1 MGFITGLYIRG
12 CLTIYQLVIW
22 ISQPS
27 IDIHRM
33 CSHIFPWFWWFSKV
47 FPICSYDFLFGGLE
61 HVLFFR
67 ILGIVTP
74 TDYIYFFSEGLK
86 PPTSF
91 PSSYGISHCYVWGP
105 RSSGCLA
112 TITTARLLR
121 LWNPCLRG
129 RKPHAP
135 VVELQLGFKM
145 VIPYRMA
152 PPSYPLVNIQKA
164 IENGH
169 RNSWFTH

>member
-74 TDYIYFFSEGLK
+74 TDYIYFFFQRGWNHQPVFHLLMG
-86 PPTSF
+86 F
-91 PSSYGISHCYVWGP
+91 PIAMFEDPV
-105 RSSGCLA
+105 
-112 TITTARLLR
+112 
-121 LWNPCLRG
+121 LRG
-129 RKPHAP
+129 A
-135 VVELQLGFKM
+135 L
-145 VIPYRMA
+145 
-152 PPSYPLVNIQKA
+152 PPSPRLGCYGFGTPACVD
-164 IENGH
+164 ENLMPQLLNCNWVLKWWYHTG
-169 RNSWFTH
+169 WPPPVTLW